1 MTMMESEIPHPLE
14 TIFRSFEKRT
24 GWRISPQARIILQ
37 EGYNAVG
44 TDTLGLGIFAQPSLR
59 SAASEKVVELMPT
72 FLETVRSKAETRE
85 KSETKNRMIGG
96 VFILQ
101 NTDAWRL
108 LFGCTCWPM

>member
-44 TDTLGLGIFAQPSLR
+44 TDTLGLAFSLSRVFAQR
-59 SAASEKVVELMPT
+59 
-72 FLETVRSKAETRE
+72 
-85 KSETKNRMIGG
+85 
-96 VFILQ
+96 LQ
-101 NTDAWRL
+101 RRWSN
-108 LFGCTCWPM
+108 

>member
-1 MTMMESEIPHPLE
+1 
-14 TIFRSFEKRT
+14 
-24 GWRISPQARIILQ
+24 
-37 EGYNAVG
+37 
-44 TDTLGLGIFAQPSLR
+44 
-59 SAASEKVVELMPT
+59 MPT

-108 LFGCTCWPM
+108 LFGCTCWPI